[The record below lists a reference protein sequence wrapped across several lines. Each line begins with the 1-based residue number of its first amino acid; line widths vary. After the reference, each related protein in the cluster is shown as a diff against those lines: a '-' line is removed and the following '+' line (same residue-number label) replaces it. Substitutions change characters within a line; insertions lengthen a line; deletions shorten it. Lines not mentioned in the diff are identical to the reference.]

1 MEEETEKFK
10 AKVLNEICKHRDF
23 SWFNF
28 FLGILYIRIV
38 DACIM
43 DGCDVMYRQPGSR
56 GKILHTWMQSVCEKL
71 QSVLNL
77 LFSFP
82 N

>member
-1 MEEETEKFK
+1 MFTCGRRNREKFK

-28 FLGILYIRIV
+28 FGGILYIRIV

-43 DGCDVMYRQPGSR
+43 DGCDVQT
-56 GKILHTWMQSVCEKL
+56 TWQQRENFAYLDAKGL
-71 QSVLNL
+71 
-77 LFSFP
+77 
-82 N
+82 